1 MLKNIF
7 GNIRFRLYG
16 ALLLLGLCPTLY
28 TTLRIF
34 FLGQLPDPWAYSIA
48 GQIGWVNLLYEVMNE
63 GILLP
68 LFYFLGGTEENR
80 AEFANRLRSGLWV
93 VTWIYGVF
101 SLTLMVFARPLLGWM
116 AATADIVDASISYI
130 RIESVAALFG
140 MLSSFT
146 LVALVTLNRTQYLY
160 LLTVARLIFSL
171 LFDCVLVSQLPF
183 SLRLGINGIGYSNL
197 LVNLL
202 LFLISLKMLSREG
215 IHLFTRDTISFSWMR
230 VFFRVGGLSAL
241 ESFVRNISY
250 MVIIVRMVN
259 VVQAQGTYW
268 VANNFIWG
276 WLLLPVTQL
285 GELIKQDFSTDRR
298 ALQPHTRGY
307 FVLTGIICAVWM
319 VSIPLWKPFMQY
331 ILGYSDV
338 EALFQLVLLLLGF
351 YVLYAFQSVF
361 DATFYALGKTNYML
375 WESVVTNTV
384 YYGGAF
390 VFFQLGIWT
399 PSLTGIALLFGFGM
413 AFDSLVSLLA
423 YRHMLKKEQIIF
435 HSVK

>member
-1 MLKNIF
+1 
-7 GNIRFRLYG
+7 
-16 ALLLLGLCPTLY
+16 
-28 TTLRIF
+28 
-34 FLGQLPDPWAYSIA
+34 
-48 GQIGWVNLLYEVMNE
+48 
-63 GILLP
+63 
-68 LFYFLGGTEENR
+68 
-80 AEFANRLRSGLWV
+80 
-93 VTWIYGVF
+93 
-101 SLTLMVFARPLLGWM
+101 MVFARPLLGWM
-116 AATADIVDASISYI
+116 AATEDIVDASISYI

-140 MLSSFT
+140 LLSSFT

-351 YVLYAFQSVF
+351 YVLYAFQNVF